1 MTISTVAVLTGA
13 SAGLGQALALGLM
26 SPDTHLIT
34 LSRRHDAA
42 LAAHAAASGCTVQQ
56 IQIDLSNP
64 AAAEVGAEQVVAN
77 LPGSAQRY
85 LLINNAGTVDPIIP
99 AAQLTSAAR
108 IISALSLNVASVMLL
123 VAAFLRGTP
132 GGAERRI
139 LNISS
144 GAGRNPMPGWGV
156 YCATKAALDR
166 YTQVL
171 AAENPGVRAVS
182 LAPGV
187 INTGMQER
195 IRASSADDFPNLNR
209 FVAMHEQGQLAEPAT
224 VAAKILK
231 YLTGA
236 DFGATVIDDI
246 RQHA

>member
-26 SPDTHLIT
+26 KTDTYLIT
-34 LSRRHDAA
+34 LSRRHDTA
-42 LAAHAAASGCTVQQ
+42 LASHASESGCTVQQ
-56 IQIDLSNP
+56 IQVDLSNP
-64 AAAEVGAEQVVAN
+64 AAAELGAEQIVSN
-77 LPGSAQRY
+77 LPQSAERY
-85 LLINNAGTVDPIIP
+85 LLINNAGTVDPIVP
-99 AAQLTSAAR
+99 VSQLTSAAQ
-108 IISALSLNVASVMLL
+108 ITSAVSLNITSVMLL
-123 VAAFLRGTP
+123 VAAFLRNTP
-132 GGAERRI
+132 ESSDRRI

-171 AAENPGVRAVS
+171 ADENAGVRVVS

-187 INTGMQER
+187 INTGMQHH
-195 IRASSADDFPNLNR
+195 IRASNPTDFPNLQR
-209 FVAMHEQGQLAEPAT
+209 FVDMHEQGQLAEPSA
-224 VAAKILK
+224 VAAKILD
-231 YLTGA
+231 YLSSP
-236 DFGATVIDDI
+236 DFGTTVLDDI